1 MVGIV
6 FVEADGEEI
15 IVDAAVGE
23 PLMRAAR
30 NGGVAGVVAQCDG
43 SMACGTCQVYL
54 EVDWYKRLGGPSE
67 IESDLIEFSLSPRE
81 TSRLSCQ
88 VVVLPDMEGMR
99 VDLPEAQL

>member
-1 MVGIV
+1 MVEIV
-6 FVEADGEEI
+6 FVDADGEEI
-15 IVDAAVGE
+15 AVDAMVGD

-54 EVDWYKRLGGPSE
+54 EKDWYERIDGPSE
-67 IESDLIEFSLSPRE
+67 IESDLIEFSLFPRD

-88 VVVLPDMEGMR
+88 IPVVAEMEGMR
-99 VDLPEAQL
+99 VAVPKAQL